1 MKKYSFYY
9 PHPFLHHYFH
19 FLILDSGQ
27 GGTEDE
33 NCLDGPSAGT
43 MAGKVSLFTPIQ
55 VRFSDTDQL
64 GHINNVSYFS
74 YFEYGRIAYLE
85 ALDLTKSL
93 LDASQR
99 SAQGVIVTASLE
111 CQYLKQ
117 VHFGEKVSLG
127 VRISRLGK
135 SSADFEYALVTGEN
149 KTLSAAGRGAVVYI
163 DPKTGKSQPIPEEV
177 KDRIRAYEQKMEP
190 IE

>member
-1 MKKYSFYY
+1 MLIYY
-9 PHPFLHHYFH
+9 PHPFSHLF
-19 FLILDSGQ
+19 FI
-27 GGTEDE
+27 
-33 NCLDGPSAGT
+33 
-43 MAGKVSLFTPIQ
+43 SLFWIPDKGEPKMKIAWMDQAPEQWLEKFRFFTPIQ

-93 LDASQR
+93 LDASR
-99 SAQGVIVTASLE
+99 SSAQGVIVTASLE

-127 VRISRLGK
+127 VRISRLGR

-163 DPKTGKSQPIPEEV
+163 DPKTGKSRPIPEEV
-177 KDRIRAYEQKMEP
+177 KDRIRAYEQMMEP